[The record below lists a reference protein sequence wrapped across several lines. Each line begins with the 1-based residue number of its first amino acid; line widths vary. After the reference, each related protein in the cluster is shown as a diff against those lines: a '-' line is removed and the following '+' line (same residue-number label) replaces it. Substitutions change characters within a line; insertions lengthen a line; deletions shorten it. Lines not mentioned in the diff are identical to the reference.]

1 MGLMVAL
8 ISLSVAAF
16 GLVRWL
22 RSDVATWYEG
32 KELGLGVGVIVVL
45 TISFIV
51 AQTLARPPVVANTA
65 N

>member
-1 MGLMVAL
+1 MVAL

-22 RSDVATWYEG
+22 RSDVATWYAG

-45 TISFIV
+45 TISFVV
-51 AQTLARPPVVANTA
+51 AQTLSLIHI
-65 N
+65 